1 MKENSIKYNALM
13 NILLTLSSLIFP
25 LISFPY
31 VTRILSVESLG
42 QVNFMN
48 SVGTYAIMFAGLG
61 IGTYGIRACSLV
73 RDNKEELSKT
83 THELLFLKTISTT
96 IVIVALFGSVLFVK
110 KFQNNFSLLLLQ
122 IVLIISNI
130 FSLDWFFSGLEKYSY
145 ITKRSI
151 LFKFVSLVLLI
162 LFVKKSNDAFLY
174 SAITVFSLAASYVCN
189 LIYSR
194 KFVSYKKQNNYN
206 ISRHLRATFLL
217 FAATLAVSIYTSL
230 DTVMLGFING
240 DKDVG
245 YYTVAVKVKTILL
258 SLVNAVSAVL
268 LPRLSYYAKQNK
280 RDEFLILVKKSILVI
295 SMLAIPMSL
304 YFIFEAQ
311 DSVCLLASNTY
322 LPSVLGMQI
331 LMPILIISGFS
342 NIVGNQILLPRGQDK
357 YFMCAVTT
365 GAVVDFLLNLFLLPR
380 YGFIGAAI
388 ATLIAEVSQASIQT
402 FFAKDIIIRCINIK
416 ELLKIVI
423 SSIMGT
429 IIVLVLRHYINY
441 NAFIN
446 LVITVIGFACIYVA
460 MLWILK
466 VEVFLAL
473 KNQFLTQIKYILK
486 RKKSRV

>member
-162 LFVKKSNDAFLY
+162 LFVKKVMMHF
-174 SAITVFSLAASYVCN
+174 
-189 LIYSR
+189 
-194 KFVSYKKQNNYN
+194 
-206 ISRHLRATFLL
+206 
-217 FAATLAVSIYTSL
+217 YTQ
-230 DTVMLGFING
+230 
-240 DKDVG
+240 
-245 YYTVAVKVKTILL
+245 
-258 SLVNAVSAVL
+258 
-268 LPRLSYYAKQNK
+268 R
-280 RDEFLILVKKSILVI
+280 
-295 SMLAIPMSL
+295 
-304 YFIFEAQ
+304 
-311 DSVCLLASNTY
+311 
-322 LPSVLGMQI
+322 
-331 LMPILIISGFS
+331 
-342 NIVGNQILLPRGQDK
+342 
-357 YFMCAVTT
+357 
-365 GAVVDFLLNLFLLPR
+365 
-380 YGFIGAAI
+380 
-388 ATLIAEVSQASIQT
+388 
-402 FFAKDIIIRCINIK
+402 
-416 ELLKIVI
+416 
-423 SSIMGT
+423 
-429 IIVLVLRHYINY
+429 
-441 NAFIN
+441 
-446 LVITVIGFACIYVA
+446 
-460 MLWILK
+460 
-466 VEVFLAL
+466 
-473 KNQFLTQIKYILK
+473 
-486 RKKSRV
+486 

>member
-1 MKENSIKYNALM
+1 MKDNSIKYNAFM

-73 RDNKEELSKT
+73 RDNKEQLSKT
-83 THELLFLKTISTT
+83 TQELLFLKTISTL
-96 IVIVALFGSVLFVK
+96 IVVITLLISVLFVK
-110 KFQNNFSLLLLQ
+110 KFQDNFALLILQ
-122 IVLIISNI
+122 IILIVSNI

-151 LFKFVSLVLLI
+151 LFKFISLLL
-162 LFVKKSNDAFLY
+162 LLLLVKNSNDAFLY

-194 KFVSYKKQNNYN
+194 KFVSYKKQKNYN
-206 ISRHLRATFLL
+206 ISRHLKATFLL

-240 DKDVG
+240 DTDVG

-268 LPRLSYYAKQNK
+268 LPRLSYYAKKNK
-280 RDEFLILVKKSILVI
+280 KNEFFVLVKKSILVI
-295 SMLAIPMSL
+295 AMLAIPMSV
-304 YFIFEAQ
+304 YFIFEAK

-322 LPSVLGMQI
+322 LPSVFGMQI
-331 LMPILIISGFS
+331 LMPILIVSGFS
-342 NIVGNQILLPRGQDK
+342 NIVGNQILLPRGEDK
-357 YFMCAVTT
+357 YFMTAVTT
-365 GAVVDFLLNLFLLPR
+365 GSVVDFLFNMFLLPK
-380 YGFIGAAI
+380 YGFIGAAV
-388 ATLIAEVSQASIQT
+388 ATLIAEISQASIQT
-402 FFAKDIIIRCINIK
+402 FYARNIIKKCINVK
-416 ELLKIVI
+416 ELLKIIV
-423 SSIMGT
+423 SSGVSSF
-429 IIVLVLRHYINY
+429 IIFLLRNYIDF

-446 LVITVIGFACIYVA
+446 LCITAISFGIVYIVL
-460 MLWILK
+460 LWGLK
-466 VEVFLAL
+466 VEIFLSL
-473 KNQFLTQIKYILK
+473 KNQMMGQIKSILS
-486 RKKSRV
+486 KK